1 MVLRFQCNTVF
12 LDKIMKYPLKIT
24 IINKMKIRMVIG
36 HEESL
41 FKKGYCLGHPSD
53 TYGTEISV

>member
-1 MVLRFQCNTVF
+1 
-12 LDKIMKYPLKIT
+12 
-24 IINKMKIRMVIG
+24 MVIG

-53 TYGTEISV
+53 TYGTEISLEHSFLRQDNEILIYNYSL

>member
-1 MVLRFQCNTVF
+1 MLSHLVQRKGSNIRLCVKSTAK
-12 LDKIMKYPLKIT
+12 L
-24 IINKMKIRMVIG
+24 IRMVIG

-53 TYGTEISV
+53 TYGTEISL